1 MPPAPTSALN
11 PLALAIV
18 ALAGYVDAVTF
29 RQFGGVY
36 VSFMSG
42 NTTALG
48 VAAAETNWTHAG
60 LLAMVILLFVLG
72 VAAGTWLHQRG
83 GARPASRLLLLIS
96 ALLALGV
103 VAPLPLGLLA
113 LSMGMLNAAVQQS
126 SPSPL
131 SLTYVTGSL
140 VKVGVGLA
148 ERLSGRPWPTGWG
161 PQALSWLAL
170 ALGAVVGG
178 GLWPLLELRE
188 LLPAAA
194 AALVLALLAR
204 RGE

>member
-1 MPPAPTSALN
+1 MPPEPTTALN

-18 ALAGYVDAVTF
+18 VLAGYVDAATF

-48 VAAAETNWTHAG
+48 VASAEANWAQAG
-60 LLAMVILLFVLG
+60 LLALVILLFVLG
-72 VAAGTWLHQRG
+72 VAGGTWLHQRS
-83 GARPASRLLLLIS
+83 GARPASRMLLIIS
-96 ALLALGV
+96 GMLALGV
-103 VAPLPLGLLA
+103 VAPWPLGLLA
-113 LSMGMLNAAVQQS
+113 LSMGMLNAAVHQS

-140 VKVGVGLA
+140 VKVGVGLGA
-148 ERLSGRPWPTGWG
+148 RLNGQPWPPGWG
-161 PQALSWLAL
+161 AQALSWLAL
-170 ALGAVVGG
+170 ALGAMTGG
-178 GLWPLLELRE
+178 ALWPLLGLRE

-194 AALVLALLAR
+194 AALLLALLAR